1 MEADRRDD
9 GARPSSGQAARVIIV
24 GGGFSGTM
32 LAAELARKRIRST
45 VIDAG
50 RAGRGTAFSTPEAA
64 HLLNVPAGRMG
75 GWADDPAHFTRAIAG
90 EGYTA
95 DDFVP
100 RRRFGDYVQGI
111 LDDVEAGGM
120 AKIVR
125 QKATAARRTGD
136 SWIVDLADGS
146 RLEGDVLVLAQGNQP
161 PQAPPLARKLPPEL
175 FVNDPWSEAGRTAIV
190 KAAASGGD
198 VLLIGTGLTMVDVV
212 LSLDEARL
220 RGRITAL
227 SRRGLMPRAHA
238 DHGVAPVELDEIPQG
253 SVRRLW
259 DWVERRG
266 ASVGWRAAVDSLRP
280 HSQALW
286 QALGLTEQQRF
297 LRHVRPWWDVHRH
310 RIAPE
315 VAGRIRRLI
324 QLGQLEITAGRVTD
338 MWVDGQQ
345 LDVAIR
351 RRGRRQAGDHKFA
364 LAVNCTGP
372 LGSMSASQD
381 PLLGS
386 LFAAGL
392 ARPDALDL
400 GLDVDG
406 KSRVLRDQAAASPQD
421 ERQMLWALGPLTK
434 GRYWEITAVPDIRGQ
449 VAAVAADITE
459 ELSNAVQS

>member
-1 MEADRRDD
+1 MEADRRV
-9 GARPSSGQAARVIIV
+9 VII

-32 LAAELARKRIRST
+32 LAAELARKGIRST

-75 GWADDPAHFTRAIAG
+75 GWADEPGDFARAIAD
-90 EGYTA
+90 EGYAA

-100 RRRFGDYVQGI
+100 RRRYGEYVRKI
-111 LDDVEAGGM
+111 LDDAEATGRVKVVRENAVSARPSGG
-120 AKIVR
+120 
-125 QKATAARRTGD
+125 T
-136 SWIVDLADGS
+136 WIIDLADGS
-146 RLEGDVLVLAQGNQP
+146 LVQGEALVLAQGNQP
-161 PQAPPLARKLPPEL
+161 PQPPPLARGLPPEL
-175 FVNDPWSEAGRTAIV
+175 FVNDPWSEPGRAAIV
-190 KAAASGGD
+190 KAAAGGGD

-238 DHGVAPVELDEIPQG
+238 DHGVAPVELDEIPHG

-259 DWVERRG
+259 DWLQRRG

-286 QALGLTEQQRF
+286 QALGLAEQKRF

-315 VAGRIRRLI
+315 VAGRIKRLI
-324 QLGQLEITAGRVTD
+324 QLGQLEIAAGRVTD

-351 RRGRRQAGDHKFA
+351 RRGQRQASDHKYA

-372 LGSMSASQD
+372 LGSMAASQD
-381 PLLGS
+381 PLLKT
-386 LFAAGL
+386 LFEAGL

-400 GLDVDG
+400 GLEVDG
-406 KSRVLRDQAAASPQD
+406 RSRVAGSARA
-421 ERQMLWALGPLTK
+421 WALGPLTK
-434 GRYWEITAVPDIRGQ
+434 GKYWEITAVPDIRGQ
-449 VAAVAADITE
+449 VAAVAADIAE
-459 ELSNAVQS
+459 ELGDAVQS